1 MSGKNQKLEQEVSSI
16 INQFNVGNHEAVISK
31 VKKIIKKFPEYL
43 ILYNILGS
51 AYQQIGEHNFARS
64 TFLKAIKM
72 DPNNITIMN
81 NTNHNKTWI

>member
-16 INQFNVGNHEAVISK
+16 INQFNVGYHEAVISK

-51 AYQQIGEHNFARS
+51 AYQQIG
-64 TFLKAIKM
+64 
-72 DPNNITIMN
+72 
-81 NTNHNKTWI
+81 